1 MKPHADRLCRV
12 VLLSALVVPSVLG
25 AGACSR
31 EPAAAVPIPA
41 AKETE
46 SQDDAIDFDAVARD
60 GNAMFCRQPTQ
71 DEIRAFAARGGTK
84 VICARTEAEMERLD
98 FDERALVESLG
109 MEFVLIPIRGSEI
122 SLETAQQLGEAVES
136 AEGETMLHCGSGS
149 RIKGLY
155 ALYETQRDGSDKD
168 AVVAAALDR
177 GMGES
182 MVKYIERTLMRT
194 PKQVMDSVNPNR
206 MIEDVHSL
214 VAFGTRHSLSETESD
229 ERGIGAAR
237 RWVRDQFNEAIA
249 DSGKSDESK
258 PFVEFDVHKIEAD
271 GRRVLSPVEITN
283 VLCTIPGSMP
293 EARERR
299 YYVLAHLDS
308 RASDVMDSEIDA
320 PGANDDGS
328 GVAALIEL
336 ARVLAREQLDATV
349 VLMATSGEEQ
359 GLIGARLHAQQNA
372 EGIAGVLNNDMI
384 GDPTGPNDREDRE
397 HVRVF
402 SQGIPSELLGADED
416 ELRSALRRMRT
427 YGGESDNSSR
437 QLARYIHDVA
447 YLHKTKVQ
455 PMLVMRPDRFLR
467 GGDHTPFDEMGL
479 AAIRF
484 CEVHES
490 YDRQHQDVR
499 TEDGTSFGD
508 LAEHV
513 DAEYLA
519 DVTRLNAVTLVH
531 LANAPSVPK
540 NARIIVADLANDT
553 TLRWDACPE
562 SDVAGY
568 EIVWR
573 ETTSATWDNAQDVGN
588 ATEGTVDLSKD
599 NYFFGVRAYDH
610 EGYRSPVAFPGAAR
624 E

>member
-1 MKPHADRLCRV
+1 VYDANARTRQ
-12 VLLSALVVPSVLG
+12 
-25 AGACSR
+25 
-31 EPAAAVPIPA
+31 PAADAPA
-41 AKETE
+41 SAAEETE
-46 SQDDAIDFDAVARD
+46 TQEDRIDFDALPRD
-60 GNAMFCRQPTQ
+60 GQALFCRQPTE
-71 DEIRAFAARGGTK
+71 DELRAFAARGGTK
-84 VICARTEAEMERLD
+84 VICARTEAEMERLE

-122 SLETAQQLGEAVES
+122 SMETAEQLASAIEQAV
-136 AEGETMLHCGSGS
+136 GDTLLHCGSGS

-168 AVVAAALDR
+168 TVVAAALER

-182 MVKYIERTLMRT
+182 MVKYIERTLMET
-194 PKQVMDSVNPNR
+194 PKQVMDSVDAQR
-206 MIEDVHSL
+206 MIDDVHTMS
-214 VAFGTRHSLSETESD
+214 AFGTRHSLSETQSD
-229 ERGIGAAR
+229 TRGIGAAR
-237 RWVRDQFNEAIA
+237 RWVRDQFREAIA
-249 DSGKSDESK
+249 DSGKPDESK
-258 PFVEFDVHKIEAD
+258 PFVEFDVHKIDAD
-271 GRRVLSPVEITN
+271 GRRVLEPTEIVN

-308 RASDVMDSEIDA
+308 RASDVMDAQIDA
-320 PGANDDGS
+320 PGANDDAS

-336 ARVLAREQLDATV
+336 ARVLAREELDATI

-384 GDPTGPNDREDRE
+384 GDPTGPNGREDRE

-402 SQGIPSELLGADED
+402 SQGIPSELLSADED

-437 QLARYIHDVA
+437 QLARFIHDVA
-447 YLHKTKVQ
+447 DLHKTNVQ

-499 TEDGTSFGD
+499 TEDGVEYGD

-553 TLRWDACPE
+553 TLRWEACPE
-562 SDVAGY
+562 SDIAGY

-599 NYFFGVRAYDH
+599 NYFFGVRAYDK